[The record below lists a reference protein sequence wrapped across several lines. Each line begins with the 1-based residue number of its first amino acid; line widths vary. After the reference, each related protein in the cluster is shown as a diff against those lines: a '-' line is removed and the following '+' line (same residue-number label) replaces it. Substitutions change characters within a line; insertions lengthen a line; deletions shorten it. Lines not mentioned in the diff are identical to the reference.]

1 MLPYPRFAVSPMR
14 GTLLAALALALA
26 ACGGED
32 EANNQEKSIAV
43 EPDAAMD
50 TTPAGTPA
58 PPSPGILA
66 DDQRRT
72 VSVRLLEWDV
82 RTSRDTVPAGE
93 ITFEVMNTGTM
104 EHALEV
110 EGGSVEEETDHIAPG
125 GTATLALRLEPGTY
139 ELYCPV
145 VNGGEHRARGMRTE
159 LVVSADDPTLMAPP
173 GQE

>member
-1 MLPYPRFAVSPMR
+1 MLPYPRFPGWPIRAM
-14 GTLLAALALALA
+14 LLAALPLALA
-26 ACGGED
+26 ACGGEED
-32 EANNQEKSIAV
+32 ANNHEKSMAV
-43 EPDAAMD
+43 DPDAAMD

-58 PPSPGILA
+58 PPSPGTIA
-66 DDQRRT
+66 DDQRRR

-82 RTSRDTVPAGE
+82 QTSRDTVPAGE

-125 GTATLALRLEPGTY
+125 GTATLTLRLEPGTY

-159 LVVSADDPTLMAPP
+159 LVVSAEDPTLMAPP
-173 GQE
+173 GRK